1 MSKPGTLTLTL
12 VRSGAT
18 EWDDAGRL
26 QGATD
31 LPMSESGREAL
42 GASLEVSL
50 NGQAKALTTILHGP
64 DEASVQT
71 AQAIAERGGARRRE
85 IAGLHDMDL
94 GLWAGLREAELIER
108 HPTLFRTWRED
119 PGSITPP
126 DGENLIEAE
135 ERIIGAL
142 SRALSKVSRG
152 PVAIVLRP
160 MALAMVRCRVENRPL
175 ADLWK
180 AAEESQAIET
190 FHAPRSRFDAV
201 RTELRA
207 GA

>member
-26 QGATD
+26 QGSTD

-42 GASLEVSL
+42 AACLEHSL
-50 NGQAKALTTILHGP
+50 NGQAKALTLVLHAC

-71 AQAIAERGGARRRE
+71 AQAIVDRGGARRRE
-85 IAGLHDMDL
+85 APGLCDMDI
-94 GLWAGLREAELIER
+94 GLWAGLREAELFER

-126 DGENLIEAE
+126 DGENLIDAE
-135 ERIIGAL
+135 ERILGAL
-142 SRALSKVSRG
+142 SRSLSKVSRG
-152 PVAIVLRP
+152 PVAVVLRP
-160 MALAMVRCRVENRPL
+160 FARAVVRCRLQDRPL
-175 ADLWK
+175 AELWK
-180 AAEESQAIET
+180 AADEAQPIET
-190 FHAPRSRFDAV
+190 FEVPRSRLEPV
-201 RTELRA
+201 RTGLRA